1 MLPMLIF
8 LVLNAIN
15 FGYFFLV
22 ALNLAAA
29 PRSGAEYCILGSST
43 PGNLTL
49 PAAGPS
55 TTATSVS
62 YLVYQDMTGALFNPT
77 SATVQVC
84 SQIVGLNNSGTS
96 TETAK
101 CTSFGSGTGSWTPAA
116 DPEAPYFVL
125 HRVDVSYT
133 FSPLVQGTIFNA
145 PLVAASVCSSSS
157 GSVSCTFH
165 RQVSMRAMN

>member
-29 PRSGAEYCILGSST
+29 PRSGVEYAMLGSAT

-49 PAAGPS
+49 PSAGPS
-55 TTATSVS
+55 TTTTSVS

-77 SATVQVC
+77 GATVQVC
-84 SQIVGLNNSGTS
+84 SETLGLNNAGASNQ
-96 TETAK
+96 TAK
-101 CTSFGSGTGSWTPAA
+101 CSSFGSGTSWTPAS
-116 DPEAPYFVL
+116 DPESPYFIL

-133 FSPLVQGTIFNA
+133 FSPLVQGTVFNA

-157 GSVSCTFH
+157 GSVTCTFH